1 MTAPPAAGSPDV
13 RAALAAARRLDNPA
27 FIRLLVPDPGVAPP
41 MASTQGA
48 NGSVPGTA
56 SAIDGMPYAV
66 KDNIDVA
73 GVPTTGA
80 CPALTEPAVRNA
92 RVIDLL
98 SAAGAVP
105 IAKTN
110 MDQFATGLVGTR
122 SSCGRRLVVLQ
133 SSAGVHRQPSA
144 PRAVRR

>member
-1 MTAPPAAGSPDV
+1 
-13 RAALAAARRLDNPA
+13 
-27 FIRLLVPDPGVAPP
+27 

-73 GVPTTGA
+73 GVPTSGA

-122 SSCGRRLVVLQ
+122 SSGG
-133 SSAGVHRQPSA
+133 A
-144 PRAVRR
+144 

>member
-1 MTAPPAAGSPDV
+1 
-13 RAALAAARRLDNPA
+13 
-27 FIRLLVPDPGVAPP
+27 

-73 GVPTTGA
+73 GVPGVPTTGA

-122 SSCGRRLVVLQ
+122 SATGR
-133 SSAGVHRQPSA
+133 
-144 PRAVRR
+144 